1 VTEEVTERRRDE
13 ETKCARTT
21 ASLRPAFTLIE
32 MLTTVAVLIIVLGL
46 MVSLARH
53 VRDRSAERLTRSL
66 LRQLDTLMS
75 QYTNEDPARLPRV
88 TPVIPEESAVAD
100 ETTIRQRARINNED
114 FVRAL
119 RAEIARARLRAA
131 QQKKEASADRFGELP
146 ISAYD
151 EVTLRD
157 AWGSPIVFMA
167 RENRSIGMAPG
178 GRWFFFS
185 AGADRQFLTRDDNI
199 YSYEASGAAAR

>member
-1 VTEEVTERRRDE
+1 
-13 ETKCARTT
+13 
-21 ASLRPAFTLIE
+21 

-53 VRDRSAERLTRSL
+53 VRDRSAQQLTRNL
-66 LRQLDTLMS
+66 LRQLDELMT
-75 QYTNEDPARLPRV
+75 QYASDDPTRLPHV
-88 TPVIPEESAVAD
+88 TPVIPEESVVAD
-100 ETTIRQRARINNED
+100 ETTIRTRARPNNED

-131 QQKKEASADRFGELP
+131 AQKKDQAADRFGELP

-185 AGADRQFLTRDDNI
+185 AGPDRLFLSRDDNL
-199 YSYEASGAAAR
+199 YSYESPGAGTK